1 MEVTPAL
8 LLLRPVLPVVFGRVD
23 EAGRVF
29 GQVVAGDGPVA
40 SSAAAAEPSVFALAA
55 LAFEKLL
62 SSPEVMEDGCGAP
75 DTGEG
80 LLSHA
85 AAAYLDERARPHIAV
100 GFDVDEAARS
110 GAPVEHR
117 FSQSQEWPAAD
128 ASSLEKERPVLWTR
142 HWLHDGVS
150 HALGF
155 RHEVDQALVG
165 AQVEGGW
172 RAR

>member
-23 EAGRVF
+23 EAGWVL
-29 GQVVAGDGPVA
+29 GQVVAGDGPGP
-40 SSAAAAEPSVFALAA
+40 SSASAAEPSVFALAA
-55 LAFEKLL
+55 LAFEELL
-62 SSPEVMEDGCGAP
+62 SPPEIVEDGCRAP
-75 DTGEG
+75 DIGEG
-80 LLSHA
+80 LLSDV
-85 AAAYLDERARPHIAV
+85 AAAYLDEGARPHIAV
-100 GFDVDEAARS
+100 GFEVDEAALG

-117 FSQSQEWPAAD
+117 LSQSEERPAAD

-155 RHEVDQALVG
+155 RHEADQALVG